1 LSLHRWRRCSLPNTT
16 HLRPSRGVQ
25 HILTYKGD
33 EGGAKGGLQN
43 SPMGSARETP
53 SFLVGVLPQREHAA
67 WYLRQAATL
76 PRVIGA
82 LRSQI
87 CEGRELKL
95 PPEFAIGLFCFPP
108 IESALFFWPTVIWG
122 ERTTRNPMA
131 QTPGAAGRRARS
143 RRDPPQEAK
152 TQKNDRKPAPRNQE
166 SRGRNYRIGRQPPQ
180 RLPGL
185 QACEYRNTL
194 ETPMHAQCFDLL

>member
-1 LSLHRWRRCSLPNTT
+1 
-16 HLRPSRGVQ
+16 
-25 HILTYKGD
+25 
-33 EGGAKGGLQN
+33 
-43 SPMGSARETP
+43 MGSARETP

-131 QTPGAAGRRARS
+131 QAPRAAGRRTRS

-152 TQKNDRKPAPRNQE
+152 PRKTTENRPPETKKVEAGTTESGGSRPNDC
-166 SRGRNYRIGRQPPQ
+166 
-180 RLPGL
+180 
-185 QACEYRNTL
+185 QA
-194 ETPMHAQCFDLL
+194 